1 MTLSNAFSPV
11 NNSAAHYRKT
21 SKIQGSKT
29 PPPFSL
35 RLNAEERARLTK
47 EARGV
52 PLGTYIKA
60 KLLADGTPIRL
71 RGSGVSVEDKA
82 ALAKALAL
90 LGQSRMAN
98 NLNQLAHLAHIGA
111 LPLTPETEQDLADAI
126 ASIQEIRSL
135 LLRALGKTGGTP

>member
-11 NNSAAHYRKT
+11 NNSAGHYRKT

-29 PPPFSL
+29 SPPFSL

-60 KLLADGTPIRL
+60 KLLGDGTPIRL

-82 ALAKALAL
+82 ALARIPRRDEGTRCPPAQRAERSLAPD
-90 LGQSRMAN
+90 
-98 NLNQLAHLAHIGA
+98 HGA
-111 LPLTPETEQDLADAI
+111 LSGSARPE
-126 ASIQEIRSL
+126 
-135 LLRALGKTGGTP
+135 